1 MAFHIAGNNTA
12 VHGDGARW
20 LVPCQA
26 AITCLESADKASLFR
41 EFLSRIGRT
50 ALTNQLAFTIFFTAL
65 LAFPTHKFNRRSWE
79 IRLALRTIHQR
90 AIVDLKSTVRTSI
103 ILKGSGTF
111 WCMFHPKMVILVP
124 FWNLVIRVIVA
135 GLPGE

>member
-20 LVPCQA
+20 LVPRQA

-41 EFLSRIGRT
+41 EFLSRIGLS
-50 ALTNQLAFTIFFTAL
+50 ALTNQLVFTIFFTAL
-65 LAFPTHKFNRRSWE
+65 LASPTHKLNRRSWE
-79 IRLALRTIHQR
+79 IRLALWTIHQR

-103 ILKGSGTF
+103 ILKGSGTSGVCF
-111 WCMFHPKMVILVP
+111 IQKWCFSFHFGI
-124 FWNLVIRVIVA
+124 W
-135 GLPGE
+135 

>member
-20 LVPCQA
+20 LVPRQA
-26 AITCLESADKASLFR
+26 AITCLESADEASLFR
-41 EFLSRIGRT
+41 ELLSRIHRS

-79 IRLALRTIHQR
+79 IRLALWTIHQR

-111 WCMFHPKMVILVP
+111 WCMFHPKMMLFVP
-124 FWNLVIRVIVA
+124 FRDLVVRIVIA
-135 GLPGE
+135 GLVGE